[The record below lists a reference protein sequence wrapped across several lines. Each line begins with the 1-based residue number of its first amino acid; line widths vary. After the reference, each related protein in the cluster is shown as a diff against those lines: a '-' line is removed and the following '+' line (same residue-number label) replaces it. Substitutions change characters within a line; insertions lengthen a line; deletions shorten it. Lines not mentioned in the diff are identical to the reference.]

1 MAQANSMNTASARR
15 SAMMVVSPAASM
27 EGDVADLATMARVAE
42 LMLHGMVGET
52 EFTDGVVTRHT
63 LSQETI
69 SRAVTMVSHVAEMI
83 EAMQAKHFG
92 SICAAPTEH

>member
-1 MAQANSMNTASARR
+1 MSQAASINTASARR
-15 SAMMVVSPAASM
+15 SAIMAVSPTASM

-83 EAMQAKHFG
+83 EAMQARHFG
-92 SICAAPTEH
+92 AVDAPTEH